1 MTAEVV
7 GTGSDG
13 TEPSILFSVQRH
25 GVHSDDV
32 VLLKR
37 YLFNCGE
44 GTQRL
49 CGENGVK
56 LSSLDSMFFTRFDT
70 HVRKRAWVYQCR
82 GVCCFLMVC
91 TFGMVR

>member
-1 MTAEVV
+1 MTAEVI

-25 GVHSDDV
+25 GVYSSDV
-32 VLLKR
+32 TLLKR

-56 LSSLDSMFFTRFDT
+56 LSSLDSMFFTRFDVQ
-70 HVRKRAWVYQCR
+70 VRPRSGNDCVQGLAVATSLLIHTR
-82 GVCCFLMVC
+82 L
-91 TFGMVR
+91 

>member
-1 MTAEVV
+1 MWLIDAQVTVEVL

-13 TEPSILFSVQRH
+13 TEPSVVFSVQRR
-25 GVHSDDV
+25 GVYSADV
-32 VLLKR
+32 TLLKR

-56 LSSLDSMFFTRFDT
+56 LGSLDSVFFTRFDVE
-70 HVRKRAWVYQCR
+70 VRSSC
-82 GVCCFLMVC
+82 
-91 TFGMVR
+91 

>member
-1 MTAEVV
+1 MGQVTAEVL

-13 TEPSILFSVQRH
+13 TEPSVIFSVQRH
-25 GVHSDDV
+25 GVYSADV
-32 VLLKR
+32 TLLKR

-56 LSSLDSMFFTRFDT
+56 LGSLDSVFFTRFDVE
-70 HVRKRAWVYQCR
+70 VRLSRRLLGLELER
-82 GVCCFLMVC
+82 G
-91 TFGMVR
+91 GAN